1 MNRLYFGDNLK
12 WISNRKEFPDASVD
26 LVYLDPPFNSNADYN
41 VLFRE
46 PTGQVSQAQFHA
58 FTDTWSWADAAETYH
73 QFVDT
78 CQNVAVVEMMEAFH
92 GFLKNSPMM
101 AYLAMMAPRLVELHR
116 VLKPTGCLYLHCD
129 PTASAYLK
137 MMLDGIFDPINFRNE
152 IVWRRTNA
160 HNKLSR
166 QYGPIHDTI
175 LFYARSKQTKVHPG
189 RRPYLK
195 NYVKENFPYKDERGF
210 YQSNVLTGS
219 GTRTGESGQPWR
231 TYNPTSKGRHWAI
244 PEKLLNELPE
254 SERRV
259 PVQEILE
266 RLDQRELILHPRG
279 ATSLPR
285 YKQYLESST
294 GILYQDIWAYQPGT
308 SGLLEGSTE
317 SIDQDVKWLDSE
329 EEKLGYQTQKPVG
342 VIERILQTSTKPGD
356 VVLDPFCGC
365 GTTIHAAQ
373 KLGREWI
380 GIDITYLA
388 INLIKRRL
396 KDAFGEEI
404 EFEEK
409 GQPTDFESAKR
420 LAELDKFQFQH
431 WALSLIGARPLK
443 EGEGKGAD
451 RGVDGLLYFY
461 ETERKDIPG
470 RVKEEP
476 LPKSEPVH
484 REKII
489 VQVKGGGVNRGDV
502 ATLLGDVENQKAAGG
517 VLITLEKPSKQ
528 MRTEAADAGR
538 YTSKLWH
545 DKDYPKI
552 QILTVEGLINGT
564 ERIDAPPQLNPFAMA
579 ARESAREKQTEM
591 L

>member
-1 MNRLYFGDNLK
+1 MYP
-12 WISNRKEFPDASVD
+12 ED
-26 LVYLDPPFNSNADYN
+26 LP
-41 VLFRE
+41 
-46 PTGQVSQAQFHA
+46 
-58 FTDTWSWADAAETYH
+58 
-73 QFVDT
+73 
-78 CQNVAVVEMMEAFH
+78 
-92 GFLKNSPMM
+92 
-101 AYLAMMAPRLVELHR
+101 
-116 VLKPTGCLYLHCD
+116 
-129 PTASAYLK
+129 
-137 MMLDGIFDPINFRNE
+137 GIPI
-152 IVWRRTNA
+152 
-160 HNKLSR
+160 
-166 QYGPIHDTI
+166 
-175 LFYARSKQTKVHPG
+175 
-189 RRPYLK
+189 
-195 NYVKENFPYKDERGF
+195 
-210 YQSNVLTGS
+210 
-219 GTRTGESGQPWR
+219 
-231 TYNPTSKGRHWAI
+231 
-244 PEKLLNELPE
+244 
-254 SERRV
+254 
-259 PVQEILE
+259 
-266 RLDQRELILHPRG
+266 
-279 ATSLPR
+279 
-285 YKQYLESST
+285 
-294 GILYQDIWAYQPGT
+294 QDIWT
-308 SGLLEGSTE
+308 
-317 SIDQDVKWLDSE
+317 DVRTMHNLSSE
-329 EEKLGYQTQKPVG
+329 RLGYPTQKPQKLL
-342 VIERILQTSTKPGD
+342 ERIINASSNPGD

-373 KLGREWI
+373 KLDRQWI

-476 LPKSEPVH
+476 SPKSEPVH

-489 VQVKGGGVNRGDV
+489 VQIKGGGVNRGDV

-538 YTSKLWH
+538 FTSKLWH

-552 QILTVEGLINGT
+552 QILTVEGLLNGT
-564 ERIDAPPQLNPFAMA
+564 ERIDAPPQMNPFAIA
-579 ARESAREKQTEM
+579 ARESAREKQTE
-591 L
+591 LL

>member
-1 MNRLYFGDNLK
+1 MNRLYFGDNLR
-12 WISNRKEFPDASVD
+12 WLCDRKEFPDASVD
-26 LVYLDPPFNSNADYN
+26 LVYLAPPFNSNADYN

-46 PTGQVSQAQFHA
+46 PSGQVSQAQFHA

-73 QFVDT
+73 QFVDN
-78 CQNVAVVEMMEAFH
+78 CQNTAVVEMIEAFH
-92 GFLKNSPMM
+92 SFLKNSAMM

-116 VLKPTGCLYLHCD
+116 VLKKTGSLYLHCD
-129 PTASAYLK
+129 PTASHFLK
-137 MMLDGIFDPINFRNE
+137 LMLDGVFGATRFRNE
-152 IVWRRTNA
+152 IVWKRTFAHGNVGRNYGSISDKLFWYSKGERYTWNQPYKQLTEEEIEEKYPNVDPDERRWQSVTLRNP
-160 HNKLSR
+160 
-166 QYGPIHDTI
+166 GP
-175 LFYARSKQTKVHPG
+175 
-189 RRPYLK
+189 RPNLH
-195 NYVKENFPYKDERGF
+195 FPYTASNGVT
-210 YQSNVLTGS
+210 YQPHPNGWSCN
-219 GTRTGESGQPWR
+219 
-231 TYNPTSKGRHWAI
+231 
-244 PEKLLNELPE
+244 
-254 SERRV
+254 
-259 PVQEILE
+259 LE
-266 RLDQRELILHPRG
+266 RLQKYDREGRLHFPMKPSG
-279 ATSLPR
+279 ALRLKMFADESLGER
-285 YKQYLESST
+285 LQN
-294 GILYQDIWAYQPGT
+294 I
-308 SGLLEGSTE
+308 
-317 SIDQDVKWLDSE
+317 WLDVPPIGAQAQE
-329 EEKLGYQTQKPVG
+329 RLGYPTQKPQALL
-342 VIERILQTSTKPGD
+342 ERIINTSSDPGD

-373 KLGREWI
+373 KLDRQWI

-409 GQPTDFESAKR
+409 GQPTDFASAKR

-489 VQVKGGGVNRGDV
+489 VQVKGGGVNRSDV
-502 ATLLGDVENQKAAGG
+502 ATLLGAVKNQKAAGG

-528 MRTEAADAGR
+528 MRTETADAGR

-545 DKDYPKI
+545 DKDYPRI
-552 QILTVEGLINGT
+552 EILTVEGLLNGT
-564 ERIDAPPQLNPFAMA
+564 ERVDAPPQINPFAIA

>member
-1 MNRLYFGDNLK
+1 MNRLYFGDNLA
-12 WISNRKEFPDASVD
+12 WLRNTKEFADASVD

-46 PTGQVSQAQFHA
+46 TSGEVSQAQFHA

-73 QFVDT
+73 EFIDQ

-92 GFLKNSPMM
+92 SFLKNSPMM

-116 VLKPTGCLYLHCD
+116 VLKETGSLYLHCD
-129 PTASAYLK
+129 PTASHFLK
-137 MMLDGIFDPINFRNE
+137 LILDGIFDARNFRTE
-152 IVWRRTNA
+152 IVWKRSSAHSDAAQGRRQ
-160 HNKLSR
+160 HGR
-166 QYGPIHDTI
+166 IHDVI
-175 LFYARSKQTKVHPG
+175 FFYTKADEWTWNHIFSEYDEGYVESFYKFVEPGTG
-189 RRPYLK
+189 RRYRLGDITAPGGASPKKKNPYYEFLGVSR
-195 NYVKENFPYKDERGF
+195 YWRYSKERMQELYDAGRIIQSKPGAVPAYKRYLDEM
-210 YQSNVLTGS
+210 
-219 GTRTGESGQPWR
+219 
-231 TYNPTSKGRHWAI
+231 KG
-244 PEKLLNELPE
+244 
-254 SERRV
+254 V
-259 PVQEILE
+259 PLQDLWLDIKPIGAQAQE
-266 RLDQRELILHPRG
+266 RL
-279 ATSLPR
+279 
-285 YKQYLESST
+285 
-294 GILYQDIWAYQPGT
+294 
-308 SGLLEGSTE
+308 
-317 SIDQDVKWLDSE
+317 
-329 EEKLGYQTQKPVG
+329 GYPTQKPQALL
-342 VIERILQTSTKPGD
+342 ERIISASTNPGD

-380 GIDITYLA
+380 GIDVTYLA

-451 RGVDGLLYFY
+451 RGVDGLLYYY

-476 LPKSEPVH
+476 LPRSEPVH

-489 VQVKGGGVNRGDV
+489 VQVKGGGVNRGDM

-538 YTSKLWH
+538 YSSKLWH
-545 DKDYPKI
+545 DKDYPRI
-552 QILTVEGLINGT
+552 QILTVEGLLSGT

-579 ARESAREKQTEM
+579 ARESVAHKQTEM

>member
-1 MNRLYFGDNLK
+1 
-12 WISNRKEFPDASVD
+12 
-26 LVYLDPPFNSNADYN
+26 
-41 VLFRE
+41 
-46 PTGQVSQAQFHA
+46 
-58 FTDTWSWADAAETYH
+58 
-73 QFVDT
+73 
-78 CQNVAVVEMMEAFH
+78 MEALQS
-92 GFLKNSPMM
+92 FLKHSPMM

-116 VLKPTGCLYLHCD
+116 VLKPTGSLYLHCD
-129 PTASAYLK
+129 PTASHFLK
-137 MMLDGIFDPINFRNE
+137 LLLDSVFDPVNFRNE
-152 IVWRRTNA
+152 IIWRRTNA

-166 QYGPIHDTI
+166 QYGPIHDVI
-175 LFYARSKQTKVHPG
+175 LFYGRSPQITFHPG

-195 NYVKENFPYKDERGF
+195 GYVKDSFPYTDARGA

-219 GTRTGESGQPWR
+219 GIRHGDSGKPWNG
-231 TYNPTSKGRHWAI
+231 YDPTPKARHWAL
-244 PEKLLNELPE
+244 PEKLLSELSLE
-254 SERRV
+254 DRSGT
-259 PVQEILE
+259 VQELLD
-266 RLDQRELILHPRG
+266 RLDKRGLILHSKSKG
-279 ATSLPR
+279 SLPR
-285 YKQYLESST
+285 YKQYLESSE
-294 GILYQDIWAYQPGT
+294 GILYQDIWAFQPGT
-308 SGLLEGSTE
+308 QGMLVKSPQG
-317 SIDQDVKWLDSE
+317 IDEDVKWLDAD
-329 EEKLGYQTQKPVG
+329 EEKLGYPTQKPVG
-342 VIERILQTSTKPGD
+342 LLLRIIETSTNLGD

-365 GTTIHAAQ
+365 GTTIHAGQ
-373 KLGREWI
+373 KLGRQWI

-409 GQPTDFESAKR
+409 GQPTDFASAKR

-451 RGVDGLLYFY
+451 RGVDGLLYYY
-461 ETERKDIPG
+461 ETKRTDIPG
-470 RVKEEP
+470 KVHEDAP
-476 LPKSEPVH
+476 MYKSDSAY

-545 DKDYPKI
+545 DKDYPRI
-552 QILTVEGLINGT
+552 QILTVEGLLNGS
-564 ERIDAPPQLNPFAMA
+564 ERIDAPPQINPFAMA
-579 ARESAREKQTEM
+579 ARESAREKQMEM

>member
-12 WISNRKEFPDASVD
+12 WLAERKEFPDASVD

-46 PTGQVSQAQFHA
+46 PSGQVSQAQFHA
-58 FTDTWSWADAAETYH
+58 FTDTWSWADAADTYH
-73 QFVDT
+73 EFIDN
-78 CQNVAVVEMMEAFH
+78 CPNVAVVDLMEALH
-92 GFLKNSPMM
+92 SFLKTSPMM

-116 VLKPTGCLYLHCD
+116 VLKETGSLYLHCD
-129 PTASAYLK
+129 PTASHYLR
-137 MMLDGIFDPINFRNE
+137 MLLDGVFGKENFRNE
-152 IVWRRTNA
+152 IAWKRADTVKGNFGQGSKFFDRNTDSIFFYAKSDDSVFNPIFKPYTEEYIRNFYKHVEPKTGRHYQLISMTGPGGAAKGNPQYEVMGVTRFWRY
-160 HNKLSR
+160 SR
-166 QYGPIHDTI
+166 QKMDDLIQRGLVVQPSPG
-175 LFYARSKQTKVHPG
+175 AVPRRKQ
-189 RRPYLK
+189 YL
-195 NYVKENFPYKDERGF
+195 DEG
-210 YQSNVLTGS
+210 
-219 GTRTGESGQPWR
+219 
-231 TYNPTSKGRHWAI
+231 KG
-244 PEKLLNELPE
+244 
-254 SERRV
+254 V
-259 PVQEILE
+259 PVQSMWDDISALHSQAAE
-266 RLDQRELILHPRG
+266 RLGFP
-279 ATSLPR
+279 
-285 YKQYLESST
+285 
-294 GILYQDIWAYQPGT
+294 
-308 SGLLEGSTE
+308 
-317 SIDQDVKWLDSE
+317 
-329 EEKLGYQTQKPVG
+329 TQKPLALL
-342 VIERILQTSTKPGD
+342 ERIISASSDPGD

-373 KLGREWI
+373 KLGRRWI

-409 GQPTDFESAKR
+409 GQPTDFASAKR

-443 EGEGKGAD
+443 EGDGKGAD

-470 RVKEEP
+470 RIREEP

-489 VQVKGGGVNRGDV
+489 VQVKGGGVNRGDI

-545 DKDYPKI
+545 DKDYPRI
-552 QILTVEGLINGT
+552 QILTVEGLLNGT
-564 ERIDAPPQLNPFAMA
+564 ERVDAPPQLNPFAMA
-579 ARESAREKQTEM
+579 ARETTREKQTEM